1 MALFAV
7 YYYTSEKCFGSRIF
21 TEDMV
26 TQSRKEAQRRV
37 KELEASNVETWYE
50 QIQ

>member
-26 TQSRKEAQRRV
+26 THSRKEAQRRV
-37 KELEASNVETWYE
+37 KELETSNVEAWYE